1 MHGVYVTLVVIYEI
15 IKVVAIVHVLM
26 DNRHPVK
33 TMAWAMVIYFVPVVG
48 LVLYLFFGL
57 NTRRE
62 KLISQR
68 SLDQLTRRS
77 MLGFVDQTDMQVP
90 ERYKQMVELFVNEN
104 SSLPFKNNKVELFTN
119 GYSFF
124 LSLIADIGRARHH
137 IHVDVYIFENDALGR
152 LVRDVLIDK
161 ARQGVEV
168 RVIYDDVGSWSTDS
182 EFFEQMRD
190 AGVEV
195 SPFLPVRFPQ
205 FAGKVNY
212 RNHRKI
218 FVIDGE
224 VGYVGGYNIATRYVK
239 GRDGMSWR
247 DTMVRLTGNGVYGIQ
262 CTFLIDWYFVD
273 RTMISSRDYYPP
285 LSSAPV
291 KGSISQVVNSCIS
304 QVVNSSPS
312 SPYPSI
318 MHGYVRALI
327 EAQRYVYIQT
337 PYFMPTESVLV
348 AMKTAAIG
356 GVDVRLMV
364 PRKGDAHVVAWASRT
379 YLREIMEAG
388 VKVYM
393 YSGGFLHSKIL
404 VADDSMATCGS
415 TNVDFRSFEN
425 NFESNVFFYDADT
438 AVRFRKMFE
447 VDITSSVLLNSLP
460 PERLQVSFFSRL
472 WESITRLLAPVM

>member
-26 DNRHPVK
+26 DNCHPVK
-33 TMAWAMVIYFVPVVG
+33 TMAWAMVIYFVPVAG

-104 SSLPFKNNKVELFTN
+104 SALPFKNNKVELFTN

-460 PERLQVSFFSRL
+460 PERLQVSFFARL

>member
-26 DNRHPVK
+26 DNRQPVK

-291 KGSISQVVNSCIS
+291 KGCISQVVNSCIS
-304 QVVNSSPS
+304 QMVNSSPS

-460 PERLQVSFFSRL
+460 PERLQVSFFARL

>member
-33 TMAWAMVIYFVPVVG
+33 TMAWAMVIYFVPVAG

-285 LSSAPV
+285 LSSAPA
-291 KGSISQVVNSCIS
+291 KGCISQVVNSCIS

-460 PERLQVSFFSRL
+460 PERLQSSFFSRL

>member
-15 IKVVAIVHVLM
+15 IKVVAIIHVLM

-33 TMAWAMVIYFVPVVG
+33 TMAWAMVIYFVPVAG

-285 LSSAPV
+285 LSSASV
-291 KGSISQVVNSCIS
+291 KGCISQVVNSCIS
-304 QVVNSSPS
+304 QMVNSSPS

-447 VDITSSVLLNSLP
+447 VDINSSVLLNSLP
-460 PERLQVSFFSRL
+460 PERLQTSFFSRL

>member
-26 DNRHPVK
+26 DNRQPVK
-33 TMAWAMVIYFVPVVG
+33 TMAWAMVIYFVPVAG

-90 ERYKQMVELFVNEN
+90 ERYKQMVELFVNDN
-104 SSLPFKNNKVELFTN
+104 SALPFKNNKVELFTN

-393 YSGGFLHSKIL
+393 YRGGFLHSKIL

-425 NFESNVFFYDADT
+425 NFESNVFFYDVDT

-460 PERLQVSFFSRL
+460 PERLQSSFFSRL

>member
-1 MHGVYVTLVVIYEI
+1 MHGLYIFFVVIYEI
-15 IKVVAIVHVLM
+15 IKVVAIIHVLM
-26 DNRHPVK
+26 DNRQPVK
-33 TMAWAMVIYFVPVVG
+33 TMAWAMVIYFVPVAG
-48 LVLYLFFGL
+48 LVLYLFFGI
-57 NTRRE
+57 NTRRD

-77 MLGFVDQTDMQVP
+77 MLGFVDQNDLQVP
-90 ERYKQMVELFVNEN
+90 ERHKQMVELFVNDN
-104 SSLPFKNNKVELFTN
+104 SALPFNNNKVELFTN

-124 LSLIADIGRARHH
+124 LSLIADMGRARHH

-152 LVRDVLIDK
+152 LMRDVLIDK

-168 RVIYDDVGSWSTDS
+168 RVIYDDVGSWSTDN

-195 SPFLPVRFPQ
+195 SAFLPVRFPQ

-212 RNHRKI
+212 RNHRKL

-239 GRDGMSWR
+239 GRDGLAWR

-262 CTFLIDWYFVD
+262 STFLIDWYFVD
-273 RTMISSRDYYPP
+273 RTMISSRQYYPP
-285 LSSAPV
+285 VALPIDT
-291 KGSISQVVNSCIS
+291 KCIS
-304 QVVNSSPS
+304 QMVNGSPS

-364 PRKGDAHVVAWASRT
+364 PRKGDAHVVAWASRSF
-379 YLREIMEAG
+379 LREIMDAG

-393 YSGGFLHSKIL
+393 YKGGFLHSKIL
-404 VADDSMATCGS
+404 VTDDSMATCGS

-425 NFESNVFFYDADT
+425 NFESNVFFYDPDT

-447 VDITSSVLLNSLP
+447 VDITSSVLLNDLT
-460 PERLQVSFFSRL
+460 PEQLHTSFFARL
-472 WESITRLLAPVM
+472 WESVTRLLAPVM

>member
-33 TMAWAMVIYFVPVVG
+33 TMAWAMVIYFVPVAG

-104 SSLPFKNNKVELFTN
+104 SALPFKNNKVELFTN

-239 GRDGMSWR
+239 DRDGMSWR

-285 LSSAPV
+285 LSSAPA
-291 KGSISQVVNSCIS
+291 KGCISQVVNSCIS

-393 YSGGFLHSKIL
+393 YSDGFLHSKIL

-460 PERLQVSFFSRL
+460 PERLQVSFFARL
-472 WESITRLLAPVM
+472 WESIKRLLAPLM

>member
-26 DNRHPVK
+26 DNRQPVK

-285 LSSAPV
+285 LSSAPA
-291 KGSISQVVNSCIS
+291 KGCISQVVNSCIS

-460 PERLQVSFFSRL
+460 PERLQSSFFSRL

>member
-33 TMAWAMVIYFVPVVG
+33 TMAWAMVIYFVPVAG

-104 SSLPFKNNKVELFTN
+104 SALPFKNNKVELFTN

-168 RVIYDDVGSWSTDS
+168 RVIYDDVGSWSTDC

-285 LSSAPV
+285 LSSAPA
-291 KGSISQVVNSCIS
+291 KGSISQVVNGCIS

-460 PERLQVSFFSRL
+460 PERLQVSFFARL

>member
-26 DNRHPVK
+26 DNRQPVK
-33 TMAWAMVIYFVPVVG
+33 TMAWAMVIYFVPVAG

-291 KGSISQVVNSCIS
+291 KGCISQVVNSCIS

>member
-33 TMAWAMVIYFVPVVG
+33 TMAWAMVIYFVPVAG

-104 SSLPFKNNKVELFTN
+104 SALPFKNNKVELFTN

-291 KGSISQVVNSCIS
+291 KGCISQVVNSCIS

-447 VDITSSVLLNSLP
+447 VDITSSVLLNSPP
-460 PERLQVSFFSRL
+460 PERLQVSFFARL

>member
-26 DNRHPVK
+26 DNRQPVK
-33 TMAWAMVIYFVPVVG
+33 TMAWAMVIYFVPVAG

>member
-33 TMAWAMVIYFVPVVG
+33 TMAWAMVIYFVPVAG

-291 KGSISQVVNSCIS
+291 KGCISQVVNSCIS

-393 YSGGFLHSKIL
+393 YGGGFLHSKIL

-460 PERLQVSFFSRL
+460 PERLQVSFFARL

>member
-1 MHGVYVTLVVIYEI
+1 MHGLHIILVVIYEI
-15 IKVVAIVHVLM
+15 IKVEAIIHVLI
-26 DNRHPVK
+26 DNRQPVK

-48 LVLYLFFGL
+48 LVLYLFFGI
-57 NTRRE
+57 NTRRD

-77 MLGFVDQTDMQVP
+77 MLGFVDQNDMQVP
-90 ERYKQMVELFVNEN
+90 ERYKQMVELFVNDN
-104 SSLPFKNNKVELFTN
+104 LALPFNNNKVELFTN
-119 GYSFF
+119 GYTFF
-124 LSLIADIGRARHH
+124 LSLIADMGRARHH
-137 IHVDVYIFENDALGR
+137 IHMDVYIFEDDALGR
-152 LVRDVLIDK
+152 LIRDVLIDK

-168 RVIYDDVGSWSTDS
+168 RVIYDDVGSWSTNN
-182 EFFEQMRD
+182 EFFEQLRD
-190 AGVEV
+190 GGVEV
-195 SPFLPVRFPQ
+195 SAFLPVRFPQ
-205 FAGKVNY
+205 FARKVNY

-218 FVIDGE
+218 FIIDGE
-224 VGYVGGYNIATRYVK
+224 VGYVGGFNIATRYVK
-239 GRDGMSWR
+239 GRDGMPWR

-262 CTFLIDWYFVD
+262 STFLIDWYFVD
-273 RTMISSRDYYPP
+273 RTMISSRQYYPP
-285 LSSAPV
+285 VDTSLAS
-291 KGSISQVVNSCIS
+291 KCIS
-304 QVVNSSPS
+304 QMVNGSPS

-348 AMKTAAIG
+348 AMKTAAMG

-379 YLREIMEAG
+379 YLREIIDAG

-393 YSGGFLHSKIL
+393 YSGGFLHSKVL
-404 VADDSMATCGS
+404 VADDCIATCGS

-425 NFESNVFFYDADT
+425 NFESNVFFYDTDT

-447 VDITSSVLLNSLP
+447 VDITSSILLNDLP
-460 PERLQVSFFSRL
+460 LERLQVSFFARL
-472 WESITRLLAPVM
+472 WESVTRLLAPVM

>member
-26 DNRHPVK
+26 DNRQPVK
-33 TMAWAMVIYFVPVVG
+33 TMAWAMVIYFVPVAG

-239 GRDGMSWR
+239 GRDGMLWR

-291 KGSISQVVNSCIS
+291 KGCISQVVNSCIS

-425 NFESNVFFYDADT
+425 NFESNVFFYDKDT

>member
-33 TMAWAMVIYFVPVVG
+33 TMAWAMVIYFVPVAG

-104 SSLPFKNNKVELFTN
+104 SALPFKNNKVELFTN

-425 NFESNVFFYDADT
+425 NFESNVFFYDKDT

-460 PERLQVSFFSRL
+460 PERLQVSFFARL

>member
-26 DNRHPVK
+26 DNRQPVK

-195 SPFLPVRFPQ
+195 STFLPVRFPQ

-285 LSSAPV
+285 LSSAPA
-291 KGSISQVVNSCIS
+291 KGCISQVVNSCIS

-460 PERLQVSFFSRL
+460 PERLQVSFFARL